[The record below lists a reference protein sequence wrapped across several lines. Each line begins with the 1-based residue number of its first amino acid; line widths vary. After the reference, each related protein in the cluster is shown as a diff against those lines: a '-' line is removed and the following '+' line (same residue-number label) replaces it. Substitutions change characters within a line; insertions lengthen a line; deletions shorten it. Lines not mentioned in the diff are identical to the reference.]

1 MRFFKKEGLG
11 VVTSLIV
18 LIILGVYFLLPSE
31 KDLSLTKQS
40 LNETQYLFPEPN
52 DFTKIIDLNI
62 TESAFLEPA
71 APAFLVKGRIL
82 GSLGESSGRKEIQEY
97 IVQGGDTLTSIAQK
111 FGISL
116 ETLLWA
122 NNLKSTSI
130 IKPGQKLIILP
141 VSGIL
146 HIVREGETLSEIAQL
161 YQAEIEEIVEFNEL
175 QDEGRI
181 YVGDLLIIPG
191 GKKPKQI
198 KKYVQVPLSQS
209 YFICP
214 IPAPCR
220 ITQGLHWY
228 NAVDFSNGKCGEPVF
243 AAAGGEV
250 QRIGYTRLGGY
261 YVRIR
266 HSNGVITYY
275 GHLGKILVRP
285 GQRVYQGQIIGT
297 VGYSGLTAPRGPA
310 GCHLHFDV
318 RFAENPFAKYPVGTE
333 LGKVK

>member
-1 MRFFKKEGLG
+1 MRFFKKGKWWFLVVFSALG
-11 VVTSLIV
+11 
-18 LIILGVYFLLPSE
+18 ILGVFILFSPE
-31 KDLSLTKQS
+31 KDISFKKELLSGS
-40 LNETQYLFPEPN
+40 QYLFSEPN
-52 DFTKIIDLNI
+52 DFSKIVDLNI
-62 TESAFLEPA
+62 TTNAFLEPV

-82 GSLGESSGRKEIQEY
+82 GSLGESSRRKEIQEY
-97 IVQGGDTLTSIAQK
+97 IVQEGDTLTSIAQK

-122 NNLKSTSI
+122 NDLKSTSI

-161 YQAEIEEIVEFNEL
+161 YQAEIGEIVEFNEL
-175 QDEGRI
+175 RDEGKI

-198 KKYVQVPLSQS
+198 KKYVQVPLSKS

-250 QRIGYTRLGGY
+250 QRTGYTRLGGY

-297 VGYSGLTAPRGPA
+297 VGYSGLTVPRGPA